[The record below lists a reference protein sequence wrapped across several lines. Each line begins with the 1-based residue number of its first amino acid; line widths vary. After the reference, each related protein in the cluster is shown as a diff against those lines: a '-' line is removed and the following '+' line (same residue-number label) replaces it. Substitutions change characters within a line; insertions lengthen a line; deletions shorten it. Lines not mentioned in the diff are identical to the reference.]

1 MIESFS
7 FARIPRI
14 EFGAGKYTL
23 VPSLASSFGKR
34 ALIITGGNSLKK
46 SGNLDILA
54 KGFKS
59 KNISFEHAG
68 LTGEPSP
75 DFVDYVVSC
84 YRDKAIDIVI
94 GIGGGSAIDAGK
106 AISAMLPIKD
116 SVEEY
121 LEGVGTKQHPGI
133 KIPFIAVP
141 TTAGTGSEATKNA
154 VLSKIGEKGY
164 KKSLRHDSF
173 VPDIAVIDPEL
184 MLTCPINISA
194 SCGMDAFVQ
203 LLESYVSIKSSP
215 LTDALAMSG
224 MKSAAKNLIRVCSDG
239 GNDLYA
245 RSDMAYAALMSGIT
259 LANAGLGVIHGFAS
273 AIGGFFNI
281 PHGVVCG
288 TLLAPATKMNI
299 EVLKN
304 TAASKS
310 QLEKHA
316 IVGALLSGQCFDTKK
331 TDELCSRLIDILY
344 DWTEK
349 LGMPKLKEYGISLSD
364 VKRIAAATEPKNNAV
379 KLSRDDII
387 NILKER
393 I

>member
-1 MIESFS
+1 
-7 FARIPRI
+7 
-14 EFGAGKYTL
+14 
-23 VPSLASSFGKR
+23 
-34 ALIITGGNSLKK
+34 
-46 SGNLDILA
+46 
-54 KGFKS
+54 
-59 KNISFEHAG
+59 
-68 LTGEPSP
+68 
-75 DFVDYVVSC
+75 
-84 YRDKAIDIVI
+84 
-94 GIGGGSAIDAGK
+94 
-106 AISAMLPIKD
+106 
-116 SVEEY
+116 
-121 LEGVGTKQHPGI
+121 
-133 KIPFIAVP
+133 
-141 TTAGTGSEATKNA
+141 
-154 VLSKIGEKGY
+154 
-164 KKSLRHDSF
+164 
-173 VPDIAVIDPEL
+173 
-184 MLTCPINISA
+184 
-194 SCGMDAFVQ
+194 
-203 LLESYVSIKSSP
+203 
-215 LTDALAMSG
+215 